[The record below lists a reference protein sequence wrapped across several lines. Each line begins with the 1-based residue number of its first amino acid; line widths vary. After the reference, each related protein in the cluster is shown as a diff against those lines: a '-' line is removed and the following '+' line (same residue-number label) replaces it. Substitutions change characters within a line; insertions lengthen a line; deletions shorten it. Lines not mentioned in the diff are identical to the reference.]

1 MALSRRDLLATVI
14 LFHTAMGLR
23 DLERDAAERF
33 RAAGHEVHT
42 PDLYDGKTAASLAE
56 GLALMETFGADI
68 LAERAL
74 KACAGLPAT
83 TAIAG
88 LSMGAH
94 LACQVWAK
102 KSQASGVLLLHGLG
116 EIPKWV
122 RSGIPVQ
129 VHLAEPDPFIS
140 GDVAQSWPMAAF
152 RIGMAAEIYT
162 YDGAGH
168 LYTDVAS
175 PDYNAEAAAL
185 TWERCTN
192 FLEGL

>member
-1 MALSRRDLLATVI
+1 MAHVI

-23 DLERDAAERF
+23 DLERGVAERF

-42 PDLYDGKTAASLAE
+42 PDLYDGKIASSLAE
-56 GLALMETFGADI
+56 GRVLMETFGADA

-74 KACAGLPAT
+74 QACASLPAN

-88 LSMGAH
+88 LSMGAN

-140 GDVAQSWPMAAF
+140 NEVAQSWPMTAF

-168 LYTDVAS
+168 LYTDAAS
-175 PDYNAEAAAL
+175 PDYDAAAAEQ
-185 TWERCTN
+185 TWERALI

>member
-1 MALSRRDLLATVI
+1 MAHLV
-14 LFHTAMGLR
+14 LFHSVMGLR
-23 DLERDAAERF
+23 DLERGAAERF
-33 RAAGHEVHT
+33 RAAGHEVLT
-42 PDLYDGKTAASLAE
+42 PDLYEGQTAVSIAE
-56 GLALMETFGADI
+56 GLAIKEKIGFSV

-74 KACAGLPAT
+74 NACSALPEKAAL
-83 TAIAG
+83 AG
-88 LSMGAH
+88 LSMGAD
-94 LACQVWAK
+94 LACQVWGKRA
-102 KSQASGVLLLHGLG
+102 QAGGVLLLHGLG

-140 GDVAQSWPMAAF
+140 DAVAQSWPMTAF

-168 LYTDVAS
+168 LYTDTAS
-175 PDYNAEAAAL
+175 PDYNAAAAEL
-185 TWERCTN
+185 TWERAMV